1 MYDEK
6 VRKMLARKDWQ
17 QEPYKG
23 LKIAGIDILFWI
35 SIIYFIVWG
44 VFIATAII
52 GEEILPPW
60 TKITL
65 LMITFGAGVPLLVA
79 SCIVQ
84 FAKGVK

>member
-6 VRKMLARKDWQ
+6 VKKMLERKEWQ

-23 LKIAGIDILFWI
+23 LKVAGIDIWFWI
-35 SIIYFIVWG
+35 SIIYYILWG
-44 VFIATAII
+44 IFIAASII
-52 GEEILPPW
+52 RQDVLPQG
-60 TKITL
+60 TKLTL

-79 SCIVQ
+79 ACIVH

>member
-23 LKIAGIDILFWI
+23 LKVAGIDIWFWI
-35 SIIYFIVWG
+35 SIIYYSVWG

-52 GEEILPPW
+52 GQDVLPQG
-60 TKITL
+60 TKMTL

-79 SCIVQ
+79 ACIVQ
-84 FAKGVK
+84 FGKGVK